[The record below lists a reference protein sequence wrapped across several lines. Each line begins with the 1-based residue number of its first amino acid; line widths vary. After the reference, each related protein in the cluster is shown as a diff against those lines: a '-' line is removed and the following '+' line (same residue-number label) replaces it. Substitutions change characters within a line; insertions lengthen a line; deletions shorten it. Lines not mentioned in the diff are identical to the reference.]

1 MKTLIEQLNDS
12 LIVAESTVNEA
23 YTKDKYFKICL
34 KYIKD
39 NGDKRYKDYFEWFAD
54 VLAGTYREEDFE
66 GDFDYDYLDGD
77 IWDMLDA
84 GSTELYYI
92 GQFIMGDTDINDYL
106 GDRDYEYFGDGD
118 YKSVEDLWNNY
129 IQAVADEIG
138 DKSVMKIK
146 TPKFD

>member
-1 MKTLIEQLNDS
+1 MKTLTEILN
-12 LIVAESTVNEA
+12 ES

-54 VLAGTYREEDFE
+54 VLASTYREKDME
-66 GDFDYDYLDGD
+66 GDFDYDYLESD

-84 GSTELYYI
+84 GSTELYYV
-92 GQFIMGDTDINDYL
+92 GKFIMGEIDIHVY
-106 GDRDYEYFGDGD
+106 
-118 YKSVEDLWNNY
+118 VEDEDETPVDLWNEY
-129 IQAVADEIG
+129 IQAIANEFG
-138 DKSVMKIK
+138 DKDVMKIK